1 MAAGLAGGMLV
12 RVLTLKKW
20 VVVATL
26 VCLGAGL
33 FAVSRSPDLQTRV
46 TDPIT
51 TILRT
56 TAQTH
61 LGHTFTAG
69 HGYKLLDDSF
79 YRRYYTS
86 GGNIHLMRYPDLVE
100 MLTPGELTRYVV
112 RSAVAFLVVPLPW
125 ETVSWSEIVLVPQQ
139 VVWYLMVPLALVGV
153 VAGFRRDGLVTLLLV
168 SCIVVAAVPISL
180 SNGNIGTLVRH
191 RDTVVPFIV
200 WLSGL
205 GAVSLAGWLASRH
218 RLPLGE
224 VSAEREG
231 LS

>member
-1 MAAGLAGGMLV
+1 
-12 RVLTLKKW
+12 
-20 VVVATL
+20 
-26 VCLGAGL
+26 
-33 FAVSRSPDLQTRV
+33 
-46 TDPIT
+46 
-51 TILRT
+51 
-56 TAQTH
+56 
-61 LGHTFTAG
+61 LGHTFTRG

-79 YRRYYTS
+79 YRRYYIS
-86 GGNIHLMRYPDLVE
+86 GGNFTLMRYPDLVE

-125 ETVSWSEIVLVPQQ
+125 DAVSWSELIHVPQQ
-139 VVWYLMVPLALVGV
+139 VAWYLMVPLALVGV
-153 VAGFRRDGLVTLLLV
+153 VAGFRRDVLVTLLLV
-168 SCIVVAAVPISL
+168 SCIVVAAVPIGL

-205 GAVSLAGWLASRH
+205 GVVSLAGWLASRR

-224 VSAEREG
+224 GSAEREG